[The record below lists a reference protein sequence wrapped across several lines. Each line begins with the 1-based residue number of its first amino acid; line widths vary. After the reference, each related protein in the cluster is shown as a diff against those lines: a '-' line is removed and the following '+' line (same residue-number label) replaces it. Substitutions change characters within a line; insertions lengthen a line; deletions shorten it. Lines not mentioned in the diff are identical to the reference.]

1 MKRVGNLMPRVLHFD
16 NLRLAFLKASR
27 GKQEKVAVK
36 AFREQLDERLE
47 EMERKLSEASFE
59 FDHYHF
65 FTIYDP
71 KKRQI
76 CAAPFPTRVVFH
88 ALMNVCEP
96 IFERWQIYDSY
107 ACRKGK
113 GTYKALERAKRYA
126 GEYRWFAKLDVRSFF
141 DSIHHDILKKQLAGL
156 FKDPLLLRIFADI
169 IDSHHALVGC
179 GLPMGNLTSQ
189 YFANHY
195 MAIAD
200 HYAKEQLRVK
210 AMVRYMDD
218 ILFFANEREVLKVWI
233 GKFTHFLSE
242 ELKLRLHP
250 VILNRTDCGIPYLG
264 YVVYKERLR
273 LNHRSIKRFK
283 RKVADL
289 ELAWETGF
297 VDELKCADCMQS
309 ALAFVCKADSVGLR
323 ASCFS
328 K

>member
-1 MKRVGNLMPRVLHFD
+1 MKRVGNLMPRILHFD
-16 NLRLAFLKASR
+16 NLRHAFLKASR
-27 GKQEKVAVK
+27 GKQEKEAVK
-36 AFREQLDERLE
+36 AFRAHLDERLE
-47 EMERKLSEASFE
+47 EMERNLAEASFE
-59 FDHYHF
+59 FNHYHF

-71 KKRQI
+71 KKRRI
-76 CAAPFPTRVVFH
+76 CAAHFPTRVVFH

-169 IDSHHALVGC
+169 IDSHHAFAGR

-200 HYAKEQLRVK
+200 HYAKEQLGVR

-218 ILFFANEREVLKVWI
+218 ILFFAHEREVLKAWI
-233 GKFTHFLSE
+233 EKFTCFLSE
-242 ELKLRLHP
+242 ELNLRIHP
-250 VILNRTDCGIPYLG
+250 VILNRTYCGIPYLG
-264 YVVYKERLR
+264 YVVYKDRLR

-289 ELAWETGF
+289 ELSWEAGF
-297 VDELKCADCMQS
+297 ANELKCVDRMQS
-309 ALAFVCKADSVGLR
+309 ALAFVCKADSAGLR
-323 ASCFS
+323 AKLFN
-328 K
+328 